1 MPTKNGVTKQIENS
15 MSNKARNSKE
25 SILTDTKELLK
36 ILDTAIKRM
45 PKMYRQHGAAI
56 RMEQAG
62 YDIIHHFTIAY
73 NCKEVRIDEIRMMFG
88 AYGRLIAAFEILMAV
103 RLDTQKSSNHEN
115 SGKMGLFTDTCK
127 LAIARQIERIEEGVV
142 KWHNAIKV
150 SASRLPVGQHEP
162 EDGRQY
168 V

>member
-1 MPTKNGVTKQIENS
+1 
-15 MSNKARNSKE
+15 MSNKAANSKE
-25 SILTDTKELLK
+25 SILADVKELLK

-62 YDIIHHFTIAY
+62 YDIIHHFTVAY
-73 NCKEVRIDEIRMMFG
+73 NCKEVRLYEIQQMFG
-88 AYGRLIAAFEILMAV
+88 AYGRMIAAFEILMYV
-103 RLDTQKSSNHEN
+103 KLDTQKSSDPQNV
-115 SGKMGLFTDTCK
+115 GQIGLFSDSCK
-127 LAIARQIERIEEGVV
+127 LALARRMERIEEGIS

-150 SASRLPVGQHEP
+150 STSRLDAGQQQQE
-162 EDGRQY
+162 GVQQY

>member
-1 MPTKNGVTKQIENS
+1 

-62 YDIIHHFTIAY
+62 YDIIHHFTIAH
-73 NCKEVRIDEIRMMFG
+73 NCKEVRIGEIRQMFG

-103 RLDTQKSSNHEN
+103 KLDTQKSSDQEN
-115 SGKMGLFTDTCK
+115 KGQMSLFTDTCK

-142 KWHNAIKV
+142 KWNNATKV
-150 SASRLPVGQHEP
+150 SASRPPVGQQDP
-162 EDGRQY
+162 EDERQN